1 MREAIAKAFEIINKS
16 LGTKYTTVV
25 RLANINAWNKINASQ
40 RLSANYLYLIG
51 KDTLMFMGNK
61 YTFYDPIGTMVDDNT
76 HFGKVFRGMYDI
88 TEALKYKSVLDAS
101 EINTL
106 SHVFG

>member
-25 RLANINAWNKINASQ
+25 RLANINAWNKINKSQ

-61 YTFYDPIGTMVDDNT
+61 YTFYDPIGRMTANMPGGD
-76 HFGKVFRGMYDI
+76 VFRNIYNI

-101 EINTL
+101 EINTMV
-106 SHVFG
+106 STF

>member
-25 RLANINAWNKINASQ
+25 RLANINAWNKINKSQ

-61 YTFYDPIGTMVDDNT
+61 YTFYDPIKTMTANT
-76 HFGKVFRGMYDI
+76 PDGDVFRNIYNI

-101 EINTL
+101 EINTMVSFL
-106 SHVFG
+106 G